1 MPCIKCENNGNLSI
15 FQQLFFAFIHPS
27 SKPQSSLLHIC
38 TIIFLFYF
46 FSFSSF
52 VGNSGW
58 IEFSR
63 TYTAPIGFSRLHCEC
78 YHARKW
84 RKSLCKLRQQKSR
97 WCSRLL
103 KTTTMFV
110 WKLWLW
116 YWMLCYSSAWPACLW
131 GSRMEMPAWGFWRI
145 YVKTVG
151 LGCTIISFLKIWIL
165 WHLEFKLKQSKFDM
179 TA

>member
-63 TYTAPIGFSRLHCEC
+63 TYAAPIGFSRLYCEC

-103 KTTTMFV
+103 KQHCLATMRYLHKAV
-110 WKLWLW
+110 IHTGS
-116 YWMLCYSSAWPACLW
+116 YSLLLDWQFR
-131 GSRMEMPAWGFWRI
+131 RMEMCDDDFEELCLRILTNLCKDWR
-145 YVKTVG
+145 
-151 LGCTIISFLKIWIL
+151 LGCTIIIRY
-165 WHLEFKLKQSKFDM
+165 
-179 TA
+179 